1 MQKSRRTIPFIII
14 TLFLIT
20 HIYAQENN
28 NPSLTLRCRN
38 SINVFIGFGDYN
50 INYERNIFQRPKSYT
65 NLKIGFGKDESYM
78 QGYYIS
84 PALVH
89 LLGRKNSHLEL
100 DLGLKALIGPLAE
113 DGTPFLPVIFA
124 GYRYEKPAGNFIF
137 RVGFEV
143 FTAYNIGIGVK
154 F

>member
-1 MQKSRRTIPFIII
+1 MKKAILSVP
-14 TLFLIT
+14 FLIVTLLFST
-20 HIYAQENN
+20 HIIAQEIS
-28 NPSLTLRCRN
+28 NPSLQLVNRN
-38 SINVFIGFGDYN
+38 SINVFAGFGDYN
-50 INYERNIFQRPKSYT
+50 INYERNILQRPKSYT
-65 NLKIGFGKDESYM
+65 NLRIGFGKDESYL

-100 DLGLKALIGPLAE
+100 DLGLKALIGPLA
-113 DGTPFLPVIFA
+113 DNGTSFLPVIFA
-124 GYRYEKPAGNFIF
+124 GYRYEKPAGHFIF